1 MLTNSVL
8 RACVAGRQAG
18 AAELAVADLPSG
30 MDCRLVGHIPL
41 HAETLGR
48 VPLLFRGSDTPC
60 GATRYLI
67 WSSNGLRASSSSR
80 APGAARI
87 WLRAKSTT
95 CGRVRGSIWRS
106 ASSSAFQAR

>member
-30 MDCRLVGHIPL
+30 MDCRLVGPL

-48 VPLLFRGSDTPC
+48 VPLLFPGIGYSVRRNTISHLVLERFEGVVILA
-60 GATRYLI
+60 GAR
-67 WSSNGLRASSSSR
+67 R
-80 APGAARI
+80 
-87 WLRAKSTT
+87 
-95 CGRVRGSIWRS
+95 RS
-106 ASSSAFQAR
+106 HLA